1 MIRRPPRSTRTDTLF
16 PYTTLFRSLAPE
28 RGADAR
34 GAGEEPRA
42 DRLSPARPP
51 PREARRDRP
60 VDGTGAGDRLSRRSA
75 RRALPSAVPRQ
86 LRRGDDPRRT
96 DRGSKA
102 AARHRNGRVPPDDE
116 GAERD
121 RRKCSRRR
129 GGAQRDRREEP
140 GRRRLAR
147 RAAGDQPAA
156 RARDQAAVPASDA
169 RSEEHTSE
177 LQSLMRISYAV
188 FRLTKKTNK
197 NKT

>member
-75 RRALPSAVPRQ
+75 RRALPSAFPRQ
-86 LRRGDDPRRT
+86 LRRGDEPRRT
-96 DRGSKA
+96 DHARQA
-102 AARHRNGRVPPDDE
+102 ADRPRTARVPPNE
-116 GAERD
+116 QGERKKAEER
-121 RRKCSRRR
+121 
-129 GGAQRDRREEP
+129 
-140 GRRRLAR
+140 
-147 RAAGDQPAA
+147 
-156 RARDQAAVPASDA
+156 
-169 RSEEHTSE
+169 
-177 LQSLMRISYAV
+177 
-188 FRLTKKTNK
+188 
-197 NKT
+197 